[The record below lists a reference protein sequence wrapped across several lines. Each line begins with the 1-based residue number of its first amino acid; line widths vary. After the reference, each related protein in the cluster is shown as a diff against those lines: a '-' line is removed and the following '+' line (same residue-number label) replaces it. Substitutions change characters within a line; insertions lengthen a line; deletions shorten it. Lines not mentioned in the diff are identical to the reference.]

1 MKGSV
6 RKRGEKWSY
15 YFTIGV
21 VDGKRKIKEK
31 GGFRTKKEAQT
42 ALREAIADFETQ
54 GFVQQKSDYT
64 LYEFIE
70 YWYETVAK
78 TYLKPTTLDLYFF
91 IMQNYLKE
99 EIGTIKLNK
108 ITPVILQNFLSN
120 KQQNGLSSGSVQN
133 LKKVLNNSLKLA
145 VKQGYIKTNP
155 LSSVEIRNK
164 STSNEK
170 RVLSKTEIESILN
183 EVRNTKYYIPY
194 VIALHTG
201 MRLGE
206 ILALTW
212 DDVNLENNRIYINK
226 TLIVHNKNQLSFST
240 PKTQSSNRDILIT
253 QELKEILLDWK
264 MKQPMII
271 QNMGYSIPK
280 DEYVCTDEKGDLLN
294 PRQFSA
300 RTSVFVKRTGV
311 SFKFHDFRHT
321 HATMLLESGV
331 NAKIVQE
338 RLGHSNISTTLGIYS
353 HVTKFG
359 EEEAISK
366 FQQHLKHLPS

>member
-6 RKRGEKWSY
+6 RKRGDKWSY

-42 ALREAIADFETQ
+42 ALREALADFETQ

-78 TYLKPTTLDLYFF
+78 TYLKPTTLEMYSS
-91 IMQNYLKE
+91 IIKTHLKD
-99 EIGTIKLNK
+99 EIGHIKLDK
-108 ITPVILQNFLSN
+108 ITPALLQNFLSQ
-120 KQQNGLSSGSVQN
+120 KQQNGLTSGAVHN
-133 LKKVLNNSLKLA
+133 IKKVLNNSLKLA
-145 VKQGYIKTNP
+145 VKQGYIKVNP

-164 STSNEK
+164 KSSKEK
-170 RVLSKTEIESILN
+170 RILSKYEFNEILN
-183 EVRNTKYYIPY
+183 EVKNTTYYIPY

-206 ILALTW
+206 VLGLFW
-212 DDVNLENNRIYINK
+212 DDVDFENNRIYINK
-226 TLIVHNKNQLSFST
+226 TLTFTRLNQLELST
-240 PKTQSSNRDILIT
+240 PKTESSHRDILMT
-253 QELKEILLDWK
+253 EQLKSELLKWQIMQSDLMQIHHSRNVK
-264 MKQPMII
+264 KTFI
-271 QNMGYSIPK
+271 
-280 DEYVCTDEKGDLLN
+280 CTDELGNPMNPKNVSVHTTRLAKRLN
-294 PRQFSA
+294 IAF
-300 RTSVFVKRTGV
+300 T
-311 SFKFHDFRHT
+311 FHDFRHT

>member
-31 GGFRTKKEAQT
+31 GGFRTKKAAQT

-78 TYLKPTTLDLYFF
+78 TYLKPTTLDLYSSV
-91 IMQNYLKE
+91 MKNHVKD
-99 EIGTIKLNK
+99 EIGGIKLNK
-108 ITPVILQNFLSN
+108 ITPIILQNFLSK
-120 KQQNGLSSGSVQN
+120 KQQSGLSNSVIHN
-133 LKKVLNNSLKLA
+133 IKKVLNNSFKLA
-145 VKQGYIKTNP
+145 VKQGHIKINP

-164 STSNEK
+164 ATKKEK
-170 RVLSKTEIESILN
+170 RILSKDEIRTLLD
-183 EVRNTKYYIPY
+183 EVENTKYYIPY
-194 VIALHTG
+194 IIALHTG

-212 DDVNLENNRIYINK
+212 DDIDFNTNRIYINK
-226 TLIVHNKNQLSFST
+226 TLIVHNKNQLSLST
-240 PKTQSSNRDILIT
+240 PKTQSSNRNILIT
-253 QELKEILLDWK
+253 QQLKDELLQWKE
-264 MKQPMII
+264 KQPLII
-271 QNMGYSIPK
+271 QSMGYSVAKEKI
-280 DEYVCTDEKGDLLN
+280 VCTDEKGKLLN
-294 PRQFSA
+294 PKHFSA
-300 RTSVFVKRTGV
+300 RNSVFSKRTGV
-311 SFKFHDFRHT
+311 NFKFHDFRHT

-338 RLGHSNISTTLGIYS
+338 RLGHSNISTTLGTYS

-359 EEEAISK
+359 EEDAILK
-366 FQQHLKHLPS
+366 FQQHIK